1 MGLIAKRP
9 CSYGG
14 KKFFI
19 GDEIPA
25 DLVADVAR
33 EEKLGV
39 ISITNASAGVSVQSG
54 TLFSQ
59 EQVDEMIAEA
69 VANASTG
76 YTQEQVDE
84 MIEEAVANA
93 STGYTQE
100 QVDEM
105 IQSAVAEIKPFESDD
120 YGFTITVKGEG
131 DNVTAVS
138 CSTEDVQ
145 AVVDV
150 LQMNADDGA
159 KAVANVKSDSVL
171 ILLHAL
177 DTRATV
183 KKAAQ
188 KQHDTLFSADGNSNE
203 SVGGNA
209 STDGTTEG
217 ADT

>member
-84 MIEEAVANA
+84 MI
-93 STGYTQE
+93 
-100 QVDEM
+100 
-105 IQSAVAEIKPFESDD
+105 QSAVAEIKPALPLRS
-120 YGFTITVKGEG
+120 K
-131 DNVTAVS
+131 
-138 CSTEDVQ
+138 
-145 AVVDV
+145 
-150 LQMNADDGA
+150 A
-159 KAVANVKSDSVL
+159 KE
-171 ILLHAL
+171 
-177 DTRATV
+177 TM
-183 KKAAQ
+183 
-188 KQHDTLFSADGNSNE
+188 
-203 SVGGNA
+203 
-209 STDGTTEG
+209 
-217 ADT
+217 

>member
-59 EQVDEMIAEA
+59 EQVDEMI
-69 VANASTG
+69 
-76 YTQEQVDE
+76 
-84 MIEEAVANA
+84 
-93 STGYTQE
+93 
-100 QVDEM
+100 
-105 IQSAVAEIKPFESDD
+105 QSAVAEIKPFESDD

-159 KAVANVKSDSVL
+159 KAVADVKSDSVL

-217 ADT
+217 ADA

>member
-1 MGLIAKRP
+1 MRLIAKKP

-25 DLVADVAR
+25 ELVVNIER

-39 ISITNASAGVSVQSG
+39 ISAANDEAGVPEQSG
-54 TLFSQ
+54 ALYSQ
-59 EQVDEMIAEA
+59 EQVDEMIADA
-69 VANASTG
+69 VANADKG
-76 YTQEQVDE
+76 FTQEQVDE
-84 MIEEAVANA
+84 MIK
-93 STGYTQE
+93 
-100 QVDEM
+100 
-105 IQSAVAEIKPFESDD
+105 SAVAELEPFGSNNA
-120 YGFTITVKGEG
+120 GFTVTVKGEG

-138 CSTEDVQ
+138 CSAEDIQ
-145 AVVDV
+145 SVVDV

-159 KAVANVKSDSVL
+159 KAVTSVQSDSVL

-183 KKAAQ
+183 KKATQ
-188 KQHDTLFSADGNSNE
+188 KQHDTLFSAEGNSNE
-203 SVGGNA
+203 SAGGNA
-209 STDGTTEG
+209 TTDSNTEG

>member
-1 MGLIAKRP
+1 MRLIAKKP

-25 DLVADVAR
+25 ELVVNIER

-39 ISITNASAGVSVQSG
+39 ISAANDEAGVPGQPG
-54 TLFSQ
+54 ALYSQ
-59 EQVDEMIAEA
+59 EQVDEMIADA
-69 VANASTG
+69 VANADKG
-76 YTQEQVDE
+76 FTQEQVDE
-84 MIEEAVANA
+84 MIA
-93 STGYTQE
+93 
-100 QVDEM
+100 D
-105 IQSAVAEIKPFESDD
+105 AVAELEPFNSDNA
-120 YGFTITVKGEG
+120 GFTVTVKGEG

-138 CSTEDVQ
+138 CSAEDVQ
-145 AVVDV
+145 SVVDV

-159 KAVANVKSDSVL
+159 KAVASVKSDSVL

-188 KQHDTLFSADGNSNE
+188 KQHDTLFSAEGNSNE
-203 SVGGNA
+203 SAGGNA
-209 STDGTTEG
+209 TTDSNTEG

>member
-1 MGLIAKRP
+1 MRLIAKKP

-25 DLVADVAR
+25 ELVVNIER

-39 ISITNASAGVSVQSG
+39 ISAANDEAGVPGQPG
-54 TLFSQ
+54 AIYSQ
-59 EQVDEMIAEA
+59 EQVDEMIADA
-69 VANASTG
+69 VANADKG
-76 YTQEQVDE
+76 FTQEQVDE
-84 MIEEAVANA
+84 MIA
-93 STGYTQE
+93 
-100 QVDEM
+100 D
-105 IQSAVAEIKPFESDD
+105 AVAELEPFNSDNA
-120 YGFTITVKGEG
+120 GFTVTVKGEG

-138 CSTEDVQ
+138 CSAEDVQ
-145 AVVDV
+145 SVVDV
-150 LQMNADDGA
+150 LQMNAEDGA
-159 KAVANVKSDSVL
+159 KAVASVKSDSVL

-188 KQHDTLFSADGNSNE
+188 KQHDTLFSAEGNSNE
-203 SVGGNA
+203 SAGGNA
-209 STDGTTEG
+209 TTDSNTEG